1 MSSLVSRYAD
11 LVPAPVDPALEQ
23 VVRDLDRAYGPE
35 NPNVGPLLEWRAQL
49 GTVLAHQAAETAPRR
64 ARLHWIPTQALR
76 QAGLAV
82 VLSVVALSL
91 GILGLAF
98 TDSPRYETPNPPS
111 PSSMIHALSLYGHA
125 VNQSRQYCGYAVS
138 IIRAYGDANR
148 VIVEWTIHGPANR
161 TFAGLEGTSLI
172 EATGLIP
179 GRPGRTRLQAMDQW
193 PGGMKDNTV
202 TNYSAFDAH
211 QIAHGSTPLQLQFR
225 LTSFS
230 MAEPVGDHPTTA
242 TGCEHISGIS
252 GLPSQSIGSLQDF
265 ARALVARWKPDLF
278 SRLAYTVEVDHEF
291 IMPVTVAM
299 DPVSV
304 EIRPARK
311 ITAGGVTLI
320 LDHVIATRSEVRV
333 YLRRAKPGHILED
346 SWLTLSSGN
355 ANGDARAL
363 FQDSWT
369 RVAPADRLY
378 DFAFADL
385 HYVGHA
391 NYTLVVRRNPYES
404 LPSSS
409 WRALKGGPWT
419 FHFTLP

>member
-1 MSSLVSRYAD
+1 MSSLVSRYPD
-11 LVPAPVDPALEQ
+11 LVPAPPDPALEQ

-35 NPNVGPLLEWRAQL
+35 NPQVGPPPEWRAQL
-49 GTVLAHQAAETAPRR
+49 GTALAHRAAETAPRTLYPR
-64 ARLHWIPTQALR
+64 WVPIHSWR

-82 VLSVVALSL
+82 VVSVVALSV

-98 TDSPRYETPNPPS
+98 TDGPRYETPSPPS
-111 PSSMIHALSLYGHA
+111 PSAMIRALSLYGHT

-138 IIRAYGDANR
+138 VIRAYSDANR
-148 VIVEWTIHGPANR
+148 VIVEWTIHGPTNR
-161 TFAGLEGTSLI
+161 TFAGLEGTSVI

-179 GRPGRTRLQAMDQW
+179 GTSGRTRLQAMDQW

-202 TNYSAFDAH
+202 AMYSAFDAH
-211 QIAHGSTPLQLQFR
+211 QIAHGAKPLQLQFR

-230 MAEPVGDHPTTA
+230 MAEPVGDYPTMA
-242 TGCEHISGIS
+242 TGCEHISGTS
-252 GLPSQSIGSLQDF
+252 GLTSQSIGSLQDY

-278 SRLAYTVEVDHEF
+278 SRLAYIVEVDHEF
-291 IMPVTVAM
+291 TIPVTVAM
-299 DPVSV
+299 DPIRV
-304 EIRPARK
+304 EVHPAQK

-346 SWLTLSSGN
+346 SRLTLSAGNSSGE
-355 ANGDARAL
+355 AWAL
-363 FQDSWT
+363 FQDYWT

-378 DFAFADL
+378 DFAFANL
-385 HYVGHA
+385 HYTAHA
-391 NYTLVVRRNPYES
+391 NYTLVMRRNPNES
-404 LPSSS
+404 LPGSS
-409 WRALKGGPWT
+409 WRVLKGGPWV